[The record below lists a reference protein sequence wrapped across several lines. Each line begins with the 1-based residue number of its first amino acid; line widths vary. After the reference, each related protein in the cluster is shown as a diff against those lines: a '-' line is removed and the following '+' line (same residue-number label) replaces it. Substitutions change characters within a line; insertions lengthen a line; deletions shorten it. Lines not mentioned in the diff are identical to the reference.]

1 MCQPGQAFCVNGCID
16 VSADVNNCG
25 SCLRQC
31 PRGPNAAAACSGGT
45 CTFQCAPGFADCDFN
60 PMNGCEADLSDPA
73 TCGSC
78 RNACPSGLNA
88 AAACTM
94 GVCGL
99 TCAPGFG
106 NCDFVAANGC
116 EGDLSAPSSCGSCN
130 NRCRTGPNQTASC
143 VMGLCGAQC
152 SPGFADCDLFP
163 GTGCEA
169 NLSSAATC
177 GSCSNA
183 CPSGGANTMATCT
196 LSTCGTQCRPG
207 FANCDG
213 NLNNGCEAD
222 LNALTT
228 CGSCTTVCPT
238 GQLCTGG
245 SCGGGCPAL
254 PVGVLTPN
262 TTVMGTLTAGPAR
275 FPLPTCSTQ
284 SNRTED
290 LWTFTLTTASSVIL
304 ETGGMLDTVL
314 VVRSSCTATTDLAC
328 NDDTPGIGT
337 RSRVS
342 LMLQPGT
349 YSVLVKE
356 WGGNATGGAYSLSA
370 TVSSAPNAICTAPT
384 PLNPGIVLRGENSS
398 QGGVPSTA
406 CSPGGG
412 QLFYR
417 VTLSPNQR
425 AVVSV
430 TSTTA
435 SLTTRLL
442 SACTA
447 TSCTDVVQGSGT
459 QTLTFD
465 NRGFGTQTL
474 IISVSATT
482 SGVNASFEILAEV
495 IAIPSNANS
504 SCALATPLTVN
515 GMPINGEVIDTGG
528 AALTSCLPGQVGRT
542 RYYSVLVPARSA
554 VQVNASS
561 SGFDLAL
568 RVFSSCATL
577 NTCAAFADGTVGIA
591 PERVRI
597 TNPANF
603 SQTYIVVAS
612 SAFPGSG
619 ATYSINAATASPPA
633 AANAFCNTPTPLT
646 SGVAIAG
653 ELALPGGLPLHNVC
667 LPSQAGYARYYSV
680 LVPSGSTLH
689 AVVSPGAVDG
699 LDVGARVLT
708 NCAASTCSASSD
720 APGLASEAVV
730 VSNTSGFSQT
740 LVIAAS
746 GVNTNPTASNDFSV
760 LANVAVSASN
770 ATCAGSTAM
779 SVGVPLLNETLTGG
793 GAPNTACLPT
803 VTGLTKYYRVSV
815 AAGERVKVSA
825 VSTNFDVSLRVF
837 DSCGAAACAASANA
851 VSGFGEETVTL
862 QNETGGL
869 KTWVLAVSAPATT
882 TTGTFSISVTRT
894 PYSLTRIGASCSDLS
909 LAPDLMGPGTVP
921 VIDDD
926 LGTVPLALPF
936 PMTSFS
942 TPVTHF
948 SACMNGYVQLFT
960 SAAGPADCD
969 FTNTALPNAAN
980 PSGLVAPLW
989 DDLQPAGPLTRV
1001 RSLTTG
1007 VSPSRAFVVEWIE
1020 ASFLGAG
1027 TGAERVQFQAK
1038 LFESTGVIEF
1048 HYCSLAPNGGSAD
1061 VTTGSTSTIGL
1072 ENLTHT
1078 DAMLHSFNAAN
1089 SVASGGGLRF
1099 VPQ

>member
-1 MCQPGQAFCVNGCID
+1 MCGPGQAFCVNGCID
-16 VSADVNNCG
+16 VSSDVSNCG

-31 PRGPNAAAACSGGT
+31 PRGPNAAAACSGGN

-60 PMNGCEADLSDPA
+60 PMNGCEANLSDPA

-78 RNACPSGLNA
+78 GNACPSGQNA
-88 AAACTM
+88 GATCTM

-116 EGDLSAPSSCGSCN
+116 EGDLSAPANCGSCN

-143 VMGLCGAQC
+143 VMGICGAQC
-152 SPGFADCDLFP
+152 SPGFADCDMFP

-169 NLSSAATC
+169 NLASAATC

-183 CPSGGANTMATCT
+183 CPSGGPNTMATCT
-196 LSTCGTQCRPG
+196 MSTCGTQCRPG

-254 PVGVLTPN
+254 PVGVLSPN
-262 TTVMGTLTAGPAR
+262 TTVMGTLTAGAAR

-284 SNRTED
+284 STRTED
-290 LWTFTLTTASSVIL
+290 LWTFTLTTPSSVIL

-349 YSVLVKE
+349 YSVLVKQ
-356 WGGNATGGAYSLSA
+356 WGGNAMGGAYSLSA
-370 TVSSAPNAICTAPT
+370 TVSSASNAICTAPT
-384 PLNPGIVLRGENSS
+384 PLNPGIVLRGQDSS

-406 CSPGGG
+406 CLPGTGG

-417 VTLSPNQR
+417 LTLSPNQR
-425 AVVSV
+425 AVVTV
-430 TSTTA
+430 TSMA
-435 SLTTRLL
+435 SMTTRLL
-442 SACTA
+442 STCTA
-447 TSCTDVVQGSGT
+447 TVCSGVVEGSGT
-459 QTLTFD
+459 QTLPFD
-465 NRGFGTQTL
+465 NRSPGTQTL

-482 SGVNASFEILAEV
+482 SGVNAPFEILAEV
-495 IAIPSNANS
+495 IAIPPDPNDCSA
-504 SCALATPLTVN
+504 ARVLAVN
-515 GMPINGEVIDTGG
+515 GMPITGEVIDTGG
-528 AALTSCLPGQVGRT
+528 AAITSCMPGQVGRT

-554 VQVNASS
+554 VQVTASPT
-561 SGFDLAL
+561 GFDLGL
-568 RVFSSCATL
+568 RVFTSCAATT
-577 NTCAAFADGTVGIA
+577 TCAAFADGTLGIA

-603 SQTYIVVAS
+603 SQTYIVAAS
-612 SAFPGSG
+612 SAFPGTG
-619 ATYSINAATASPPA
+619 GTYSINAITASPPA
-633 AANAFCNTPTPLT
+633 AANAFCSTPTPLT

-653 ELALPGGLPLHNVC
+653 ELALPGGLPLTNVC
-667 LPSQAGYARYYSV
+667 LPSQTGYARYYSV
-680 LVPSGSTLH
+680 VVPSGSTLH
-689 AVVSPGAVDG
+689 AIVSPGAVDG

-708 NCAASTCSASSD
+708 NCAASTCAASSD
-720 APGLASEAVV
+720 NPGLASEAVV

-746 GVNTNPTASNDFSV
+746 GVNTSPTASNNFTV
-760 LANVAVSASN
+760 LANVAVTASN
-770 ATCAGSTAM
+770 ATCAGSTPVT
-779 SVGVPLLNETLTGG
+779 VGAPLLNESLSGG
-793 GAPNTACLPT
+793 GPANTACLPS
-803 VTGLTKYYRVSV
+803 VSGLTRYYRVDL
-815 AAGERVKVSA
+815 APAERVKIIAS
-825 VSTNFDVSLRVF
+825 SSNFDVSMRVF
-837 DSCGAAACAASANA
+837 DSCPATACVASSDA
-851 VSGFGEETVTL
+851 VSGFSEESVTL
-862 QNETGGL
+862 QNEAAF
-869 KTWVLAVSAPATT
+869 VRRYYVAVTAPATT
-882 TTGTFSISVTRT
+882 TSGTFSLKANRT
-894 PYSLTRIGASCSDLS
+894 PYSLTRIAASCADLS
-909 LAPDLMGPGTVP
+909 MAPDLMGPATTP
-921 VIDDD
+921 IIDDD
-926 LGTVPLALPF
+926 LGTPPLALPF
-936 PMTSFS
+936 PLTSFS

-948 SACMNGYVQLFT
+948 SACMNGFVQLFP
-960 SAAGPADCD
+960 SAAGPADCA
-969 FTNTALPNAAN
+969 FSNVALPNAGA

-1048 HYCSLAPNGGSAD
+1048 HYCSLSPNGGSAD
-1061 VTTGSTSTIGL
+1061 VVSGSTSTIGI

-1078 DAMLHSFNAAN
+1078 DALLHSFNAAN
-1089 SVASGGGLRF
+1089 SVSSGGGLRF